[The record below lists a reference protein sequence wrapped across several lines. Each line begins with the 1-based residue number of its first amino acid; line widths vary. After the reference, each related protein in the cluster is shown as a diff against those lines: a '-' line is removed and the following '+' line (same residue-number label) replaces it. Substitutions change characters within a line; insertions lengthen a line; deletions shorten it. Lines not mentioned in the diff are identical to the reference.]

1 MNIAFLTSGHL
12 PFDDRIFYHMARSL
26 GRNNHNVSII
36 SSKAE
41 LTEKRGGISLNCF
54 AGDKL
59 SKKDKINQFISR
71 LSEFQ
76 PEIIICSEP
85 LTVLAA
91 RRFSNK
97 QKRNI
102 RIVYDITEW
111 YPSGKNLYN
120 FKLPGKIFHFIRLL
134 LFNIYASLLTDSFIF
149 GEFYKSR
156 PYRFLFPFKPF
167 TFVPYYPDL
176 KYIPYLNPDLTA
188 GKLRLTY
195 SGKISSVKGYGNFIS
210 TLSTLHQRL
219 SSLKIEVKI
228 IGWYESLADKNEFE
242 QTLSRSAENISI
254 KIYERQDFENYLEL
268 IKDCDIFIDLRIC
281 DLENNHSLPIK
292 LFYYA
297 ALGRPVIYSDL
308 KAIRKEVETGS
319 FGFLVNPA
327 DSNGVADKII
337 EYLNNEKLYYSHCR
351 NARNLA
357 LTRYNWERNESEFL
371 SFLSSLQKKSE
382 S

>member
-1 MNIAFLTSGHL
+1 
-12 PFDDRIFYHMARSL
+12 MARSL
-26 GRNNHNVSII
+26 HRNNHNICII

-41 LTEKRGGISLNCF
+41 LTEKQEGISLNCF

-71 LSEFQ
+71 LPEFQ
-76 PEIIICSEP
+76 PELIICSEP

-120 FKLPGKIFHFIRLL
+120 FKLHGKIFHFIRLL

-176 KYIPYLNPDLTA
+176 KYIPYLNPDLTT

-210 TLSTLHQRL
+210 TLGTLHQKL
-219 SSLKIEVKI
+219 SSLNIEVKI

-281 DLENNHSLPIK
+281 DFENNHSLPIK